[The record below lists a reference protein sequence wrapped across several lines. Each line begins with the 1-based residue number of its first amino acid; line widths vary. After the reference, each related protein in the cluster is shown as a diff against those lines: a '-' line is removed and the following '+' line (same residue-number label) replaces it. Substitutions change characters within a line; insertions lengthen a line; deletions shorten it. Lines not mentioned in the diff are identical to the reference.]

1 MFFYGAYRKPK
12 ELGLS
17 YKSPIPLRSFDFKN
31 SKSCTFM
38 LGSKFQVFANKG
50 FLIINS
56 PISPREIL
64 SAVRILSSD
73 FRQIFKKPSALSLK
87 LMKNGTI
94 EDLVTLART
103 N

>member
-1 MFFYGAYRKPK
+1 
-12 ELGLS
+12 
-17 YKSPIPLRSFDFKN
+17 
-31 SKSCTFM
+31 M

-64 SAVRILSSD
+64 SAVRILSLD
-73 FRQIFKKPSALSLK
+73 FRRIFKKPSALLLK